1 MAKRVFNFNAGPST
15 LPLDVLKIVQ
25 EELLDYRGTGM
36 SIMESSHRAAEFDA
50 INEEAIILA
59 REIFGLSEKYHV
71 MFLTGGAST
80 QFFQIPMNFLAG
92 GKTGAYADTGTWSN
106 KAVKEANIVGKGY
119 LSFDGK
125 GVDYKHIPT
134 QKELDIPSDAAYF
147 HITTNNTIKGTQYHF
162 IPYTGGIPLIA
173 DMSSDIASRRLDHS
187 KFAMFYAGSQKNL
200 GPAGTTLVC
209 MHDDLLQKCNDAIP
223 TMLNYKTHAEKKSM
237 YNTPPCFSIYV
248 VKLVFEWIKKQG
260 GLAGIEKNNIA
271 KKDTIYGLMD
281 KYTDYFK
288 GTVEKES
295 RSWMNLTMR
304 LPSEDLE
311 KKFIAE
317 SKAAG
322 FIGLKGHRSVG
333 GVRVSLYNAMTLE
346 GAEKLAQ
353 FMENFKKK
361 N

>member
-1 MAKRVFNFNAGPST
+1 MAKRVFNFNPGPST

-25 EELLDYRGTGM
+25 EELLDYKGTGM
-36 SIMESSHRAAEFDA
+36 SIMESSHRAAEFIEINDTA
-50 INEEAIILA
+50 ISLA
-59 REIFGLSEKYHV
+59 REIFGLDEKYHV

-106 KAVKEANIVGKGY
+106 KAIKEANIVGKAHVA
-119 LSFDGK
+119 FDGK
-125 GVDYKHIPT
+125 AIGYKHIPN
-134 QKELDIPSDAAYF
+134 QNELNIPSDAAYL
-147 HITTNNTIKGTQYHF
+147 HITTNNTIKGTQYH
-162 IPYTGGIPLIA
+162 YTPNTGKIPLIA
-173 DMSSDIASRRLDHS
+173 DMSSDIACRRLDYT
-187 KFAMFYAGSQKNL
+187 KFTMFYAGSQKNL

-209 MHDDLLQKCNDAIP
+209 MHDDLLQKSSDAIP
-223 TMLNYKTHAEKKSM
+223 TILNYKTQAAEKSL
-237 YNTPPCFSIYV
+237 YNTPPCFAIYV

-271 KKDTIYGLMD
+271 RKNAIYGMMD
-281 KYTDYFK
+281 KYPDYFK
-288 GTVEKES
+288 GTAEKES

-333 GVRVSLYNAMTLE
+333 GVRVSLYNAMSLE
-346 GAEKLAQ
+346 GAEKLVQ
-353 FMENFKKK
+353 FMEDFKKK